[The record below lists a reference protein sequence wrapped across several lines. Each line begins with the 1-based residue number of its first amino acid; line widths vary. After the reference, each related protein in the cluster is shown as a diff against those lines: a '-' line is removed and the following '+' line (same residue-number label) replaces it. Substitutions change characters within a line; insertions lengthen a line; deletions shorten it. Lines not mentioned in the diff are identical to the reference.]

1 MSSDTSRQVPN
12 RGPILVTGGAGFIG
26 SHLCRKLAGDGW
38 EVHATSRHPQPKDG
52 ATTTWWQ
59 ADLADATETSRI
71 LRTVKPSVVYHLA
84 GSVGAG
90 PRAELVLPTY
100 HSLLTSTVNLLVSAQ
115 ETGCSRIILAGSFTE
130 PLPGAVNPTPGSPY
144 AAAKW
149 ASAGYGR
156 MFHALYG
163 APVVNLRPFMTY
175 GPAQNSAKLIPT
187 VIASLLRHESPKL
200 SSGRI
205 TADWVYISD
214 IVDAFAAAASTPAL
228 EGATLD
234 LGSGR
239 LTSVRAVIEELVS
252 IVGNGIEPVFGA
264 LPDRPAENEIAADTG
279 PAAARLGW
287 QATTSLKEGLRK
299 TIEWYRSAPR

>member
-1 MSSDTSRQVPN
+1 MSADTPRLLPN
-12 RGPILVTGGAGFIG
+12 HGPALVTGGAGFIG
-26 SHLCRKLAGDGW
+26 YHLCRKLAGEGW
-38 EVHATSRHPQPKDG
+38 EVHATSRHPQQNDD
-52 ATTTWWQ
+52 TTVTWWQ
-59 ADLADATETSRI
+59 ADLADAAETSRI
-71 LRTVKPSVVYHLA
+71 FRTLKPSIVYHLA

-90 PRAELVLPTY
+90 PAANLVLPTY
-100 HSLLTSTVNLLVSAQ
+100 HSLLTSSVNLLLAAQ
-115 ETGCSRIILAGSFTE
+115 EAGCRRIILAGSFTE

-149 ASAGYGR
+149 ASTGYGR

-175 GPAQNSAKLIPT
+175 GPAQNPAKLIPT
-187 VIASLLRHESPKL
+187 VIASLLRNESPKL

-234 LGSGR
+234 LGTGR

-252 IVGNGIEPVFGA
+252 IVGNGIEPLFGA
-264 LPDRPAENEIAADTG
+264 LPDRPAENEIAADTA

-287 QATTSLKEGLRK
+287 QATTSLNEGLRK
-299 TIEWYRSAPR
+299 TIEWYRAAPR